1 MVQPKLTERLTILPS
16 GTVTFSGNPDV
27 GATLEITGHLIPQLE
42 LGLTA
47 LGGLASAN
55 VFVNL
60 DASAGVAVATS
71 TASDAQTCVNANT
84 TLNVG
89 IGAEG
94 SFFGLFDPSVSKSLF
109 NTTFPLLQVRTSHFL
124 LCSSLFPELR

>member
-1 MVQPKLTERLTILPS
+1 
-16 GTVTFSGNPDV
+16 VTFSGNPDV
-27 GATLEITGHLIPQLE
+27 GASLEITGHLIPQLE

-47 LGGLASAN
+47 LGGVASAN

-60 DASAGVAVATS
+60 DASADIAVSTS
-71 TASDAQTCVNANT
+71 TTSDPQTCVSANT

-94 SFFGLFDPSVSKSLF
+94 SFFGLFDDSVSDSLF
-109 NTTFPLLQVRTSHFL
+109 NTTFPLLQVRISHFL
-124 LCSSLFPELR
+124 LCSLFSELR